1 MIESKQTRSTCPYCG
16 VGCGVIIESRG
27 EEITGVRGDPD
38 HPANLGKL
46 CTKGSTLHLTARKV
60 VQLQTRLLVPQL
72 RARRDARLT
81 QTSWDEAAQ
90 FVADKIAQ
98 TVQQHGPDSIG
109 LYISGQLL
117 TEDYYV
123 FNKLA
128 KGLLGT
134 NNIDTN
140 SRLCMSSAVAGYKK
154 TLGADSVPC
163 SYEDIDHAGT
173 LLIAGSNTAFAHPIL
188 YRRIE
193 AARASNPQL
202 KMIVVDPR
210 RTDTAQEAD
219 LHLPIAPGTDVAL
232 FHAMLHVMLWE
243 GWTDNAYIA
252 AHTEGFDALKTLVR
266 EMSPDK
272 AASICGVSKEK
283 IVQAARLF
291 ATSGPALS
299 LYCQGL
305 NQSADGTNK
314 NAAIIN
320 LHLATGQIGKPGAGP
335 FSLTGQPNAMGGREV
350 GGLANLL
357 PAHRDLANA
366 QHREE
371 TARLWGVDSVPTTP
385 GKTAVE
391 MFEAARA
398 GKIKVLWIACTNPAQ
413 SLPDQRM
420 VREALETAELVIVQ
434 EAFGTTATA
443 RYADVLLPATT
454 WGEKDGT
461 VTNSERCISRQRAA
475 VPPMGQA
482 RHDWQI
488 VVDVARRIE
497 AHLVLG
503 ASLHS
508 VRPELVEGHS
518 HTNREVDKWAWTEPA
533 PGLNGGSAQTDSG
546 SGHRLKN
553 SLFPYESPEHIWLE
567 HRETTRGTDC
577 DITGMSYAMLQA
589 AAQQWPLREGESSG
603 KKRLFEDGKFY
614 TPSGKAQ
621 FYAQPYKPVADAVD
635 ARFPLALTTGRL
647 RDQWHGM
654 SRTGLVPQ
662 LFAHAPE
669 PAIEMHAG
677 DMARRG
683 LKDGDLVNVT
693 SRRGTQLLPV
703 RAAESVA
710 SSRTFVAMHWGDE
723 FLSGGADDGTGGLGV
738 NALTSPA
745 IDPHSKQPELKH
757 AAVKVIKAEHS
768 WRMVAFCWLP
778 EDAAWKVSAE
788 ISAQLKQVAYG
799 SVVRFGR
806 ERCGMLVRAA
816 HHSEPSADW
825 LAQIAQVLDLS
836 KSAQVLSYADKR
848 AGVERRVRVNKTSA
862 QDAQLEAVWLIG
874 DTQAEPWLKAYLE
887 SGDSVAALGRLL
899 LSPSAVAPAGYKQ
912 RGKVVCNCFNVTEDA
927 IITQLSQRS
936 GPADARL
943 AALQSTL
950 QCGTNCGSCVPELKR
965 LALAS
970 VQAA

>member
-1 MIESKQTRSTCPYCG
+1 MIEPKETRSTCPYCG

-27 EEITGVRGDPD
+27 DEITGVRGDPN

-72 RARRDARLT
+72 RTQRDELLK

-90 FVADKIAQ
+90 FVADKILQ

-163 SYEDIDHAGT
+163 SYEDIDHAGM

-193 AARASNPQL
+193 GARANNPQL
-202 KMIVVDPR
+202 KVIVVDPR

-232 FHAMLHVMLWE
+232 LHAMLHVMLWE

-272 AASICGVSKEK
+272 AASICGVAKEK
-283 IVQAARLF
+283 IIEAARLF
-291 ATSGPALS
+291 ATNGPALS

-357 PAHRDLANA
+357 PAHRDLANP

-371 TARLWGVDSVPTTP
+371 TARLWGVESVPTTS

-420 VREALETAELVIVQ
+420 VREALEAAELVIVQ

-497 AHLVLG
+497 AQLVAG
-503 ASLHS
+503 TPTPT
-508 VRPELVEGHS
+508 VRPEPVEGHLRA
-518 HTNREVDKWAWTEPA
+518 NREVNQWASTSSA
-533 PGLNGGSAQTDSG
+533 RTDLGSSPDS
-546 SGHRLKN
+546 KPKTT
-553 SLFPYESPEHIWLE
+553 LFPYESAEHIWSE

-577 DITGMSYAMLQA
+577 DITGMSYPMLEA
-589 AAQQWPLREGESSG
+589 ASQQWPLREGESIG
-603 KKRLFEDGKFY
+603 KKRLFEDGTFY
-614 TPSGKAQ
+614 TASGKAQ
-621 FYAQPYKPVADAVD
+621 FYAQPYKPVADTVD
-635 ARFPLALTTGRL
+635 ARYPLALTTGRL

-677 DMARRG
+677 DMARRS

-703 RAAESVA
+703 RSAESVA
-710 SSRTFVAMHWGDE
+710 SGRAFVAMHWGDE

-745 IDPHSKQPELKH
+745 IDVHSKQPELKH
-757 AAVKVIKAEHS
+757 AAVKVIKAELP

-778 EDAAWKVSAE
+778 DEAAWQISSAL
-788 ISAQLKQVAYG
+788 SAQLKQVAYG

-825 LAQIAQVLDLS
+825 LTQLAQVLGLT
-836 KSAQVLSYADKR
+836 KSANVLSYADKR
-848 AGVERRVRVNKTSA
+848 IGIERRVRVHKRSA
-862 QDAQLEAVWLIG
+862 QDVQLEAAWLIG

-899 LSPSAVAPAGYKQ
+899 LSPGAVAPAGYKQ
-912 RGKVVCNCFNVTEDA
+912 RGKMVCNCFNVTEDA
-927 IITQLSQRS
+927 IITQLSHYA
-936 GPADARL
+936 GPAESKL
-943 AALQSTL
+943 AALQNTL

-965 LALAS
+965 LVQAS